1 MSPPD
6 GRSGSSSISEQYANN
21 EEIVPTK
28 GQAQSLK
35 NRFAELEKDA
45 LKVETAS
52 AKIKYVPKRFVVSV
66 MIGEGMTKVCG
77 CVQDTPAPKQVNVE
91 PAVDP
96 TKCAACGK
104 TVYAMEK
111 VEDQR
116 EKSIESFVDR
126 I

>member
-1 MSPPD
+1 MTSFEAPTTSVD
-6 GRSGSSSISEQYANN
+6 ITDQYNNN

-52 AKIKYVPKRFVVSV
+52 SKIKYIPKRFVVS
-66 MIGEGMTKVCG
+66 MSESYK
-77 CVQDTPAPKQVNVE
+77 
-91 PAVDP
+91 
-96 TKCAACGK
+96 
-104 TVYAMEK
+104 
-111 VEDQR
+111 R
-116 EKSIESFVDR
+116 ENSR

>member
-66 MIGEGMTKVCG
+66 AI
-77 CVQDTPAPKQVNVE
+77 
-91 PAVDP
+91 
-96 TKCAACGK
+96 
-104 TVYAMEK
+104 
-111 VEDQR
+111 R
-116 EKSIESFVDR
+116 E
-126 I
+126 